1 MKQWWQALSRRDQRM
16 LMGGSIALLLLLSYV
31 LVWEPLHNG
40 VDHLRQ
46 TNLEQQAILQWMQ
59 QSAQQ
64 ARVLRSAARVDGAMR
79 GGESTQALVERTARQ
94 GPLAAALKLVRA
106 DGDKAVSVTLESAN
120 FDELVVWLDQLQRV
134 YAIELDTAQIERLQP
149 GKVNARL
156 GLKDAP

>member
-40 VDHLRQ
+40 VDRLRQ

-64 ARVLRSAARVDGAMR
+64 ARILRSTVRVDGAMR
-79 GGESTQALVERTARQ
+79 GEESTQALVERTARQ
-94 GPLAAALKLVRA
+94 GPLATALKQVRA
-106 DGDKAVSVTLESAN
+106 DGDKAVSVTLESAS
-120 FDELVVWLDQLQRV
+120 FDELVIWLDQLQRV
-134 YAIELDTAQIERLQP
+134 YTIELDTALIERLQP

-156 GLKDAP
+156 GLRDAS